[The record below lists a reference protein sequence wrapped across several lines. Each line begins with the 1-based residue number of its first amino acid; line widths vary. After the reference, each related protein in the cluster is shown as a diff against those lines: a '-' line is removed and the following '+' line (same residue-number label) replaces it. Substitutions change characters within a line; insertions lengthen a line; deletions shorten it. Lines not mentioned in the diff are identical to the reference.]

1 MNPKYLIL
9 ITRQL
14 DTLYLMLRRVEQKEQ
29 KETINTITV
38 EVT

>member
-38 EVT
+38 